1 MKIKFWL
8 LVPKCERERER
19 GSRKI
24 TNQQRKKKVEEK
36 EKTRKKKNQREMYV
50 LHYNRGAKSN
60 QFVCS
65 KITYVFSSK
74 HIGGLGEKI
83 LETNQNLSN
92 FPPQQNN
99 PQNPLS
105 YIFSPLFSII
115 PIFITTKRILRPSWQ
130 SHLID

>member
-1 MKIKFWL
+1 MFYITIERQKVTNLFAVKSPMFSLQNI
-8 LVPKCERERER
+8 LV
-19 GSRKI
+19 G
-24 TNQQRKKKVEEK
+24 
-36 EKTRKKKNQREMYV
+36 
-50 LHYNRGAKSN
+50 L
-60 QFVCS
+60 
-65 KITYVFSSK
+65 
-74 HIGGLGEKI
+74 GLGEKI

-115 PIFITTKRILRPSWQ
+115 PIFTTTKRTLRPSWQ